1 MSISVHIL
9 GSTWISSV
17 GCIDVWRSGNTA
29 DRECSLLLLFG
40 YVFVVEV
47 VQIVEGEGKP
57 SMQQLGEWLSV
68 VKQEVAALRLSS
80 MRER

>member
-1 MSISVHIL
+1 MSGAAETLPTVS
-9 GSTWISSV
+9 
-17 GCIDVWRSGNTA
+17 A
-29 DRECSLLLLFG
+29 PLLLLFW

-68 VKQEVAALRLSS
+68 VKQEVVALRLSS

>member
-1 MSISVHIL
+1 MSGAAETLPTVS
-9 GSTWISSV
+9 
-17 GCIDVWRSGNTA
+17 A
-29 DRECSLLLLFG
+29 PLLLLFG
-40 YVFVVEV
+40 NVFVIEV

-68 VKQEVAALRLSS
+68 AKQEVAALRLSS